1 MRADIVPGATFPDYE
16 LTDHLKRPRRLSE
29 LQREHPYVRASNPM
43 VLVLARGHFCAKD
56 QQQHHDLVA
65 FYPKIAVA
73 YTQIVTIMPDELARV
88 QDFREGVGAPW
99 TFLADP
105 DRVVQRDL
113 DIAEYTDGGHNA
125 QIPYTLVLGPDLV
138 VDKMYNGYW
147 FWGRPSTDELWR
159 DLRDLTRRIRPDWDL
174 SAPGLRE
181 AWEAGERTRF
191 YPYTGARGWWTQP

>member
-29 LQREHPYVRASNPM
+29 LQREYPYVHASNPM

-56 QQQHHDLVA
+56 QQQHHDLAA

-138 VDKMYNGYW
+138 VDKIYNGYW

-191 YPYTGARGWWTQP
+191 YPYTGAL